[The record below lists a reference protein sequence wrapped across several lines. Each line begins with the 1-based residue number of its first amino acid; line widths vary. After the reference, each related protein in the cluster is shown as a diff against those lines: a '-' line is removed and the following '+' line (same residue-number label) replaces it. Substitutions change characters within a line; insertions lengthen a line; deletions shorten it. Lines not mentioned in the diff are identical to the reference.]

1 MGMLIEGRWAPEVDR
16 SVEEGAFV
24 RETSTFDLDLHAED
38 ICAVAAEPGRFRLV
52 VSRSCP
58 WSHRTLLVRAVKGLE
73 RLLPVALAG
82 EPRIEGYALRD
93 DESANWSGIRRL
105 RHVHQLYA
113 LSDLGYSGRATVP
126 VLWDTAM
133 RRIVSNGSAR
143 IMRAL
148 DGVSGAER
156 YTLVPDHLAP
166 EIDGLNQRIHE
177 GLANA
182 VYRAGLAQRQDAYDE
197 AVADVFAT
205 LDELEDRL
213 ADRRYLFGSI
223 VTESDWRL
231 FPTLVRFDPVYAT
244 HFRCT
249 RRRLREY
256 SNLWGYARDLWRW
269 PKVSGTID
277 LTAILQG
284 YYRNDG
290 EHNPYGIV
298 VEAPAAD
305 WSAGHDRARL
315 GPAQVWFK
323 ETGPATVDAGEYDRV
338 G

>member
-1 MGMLIEGRWAPEVDR
+1 MGMLIEGRWASEADR
-16 SVEEGAFV
+16 FIEDGAFV
-24 RETSTFDLDLHAED
+24 RETGTFDLELDAED
-38 ICAVAAEPGRFRLV
+38 IRALAAEPGRFRLIA
-52 VSRSCP
+52 SRSCP

-73 RLLPVALAG
+73 RLLPVAIAG

-93 DESANWSGIRRL
+93 ETSAEWSGILRL
-105 RHVHQLYA
+105 RHVHQLYT
-113 LSDLGYSGRATVP
+113 LGDPGYSGRATVP
-126 VLWDTAM
+126 LLWDTA
-133 RRIVSNGSAR
+133 RRRVVSNGSAR

-148 DGVSGAER
+148 DAAAGAER
-156 YTLVPDHLAP
+156 YTLLPGHLAP
-166 EIDGLNQRIHE
+166 EIDGLNRRVDK

-205 LDELEDRL
+205 LDEFEDRL
-213 ADRRYLFGSI
+213 AGRRYLFGSI
-223 VTESDWRL
+223 VTEADWRL

-249 RRRLREY
+249 RRRLRDY
-256 SNLWGYARDLWRW
+256 PNLWAYARDLRRW
-269 PKVSGTID
+269 PGVSGTID
-277 LTAILQG
+277 LTAILHG

-290 EHNPYGIV
+290 VHNPHGIV
-298 VEAPAAD
+298 AEGPAAD

-315 GPAQVWFK
+315 GRAQVWFE
-323 ETGPATVDAGEYDRV
+323 ETGPATVEAGEWEWA